1 MKTFVQLGVMF
12 ATALSVGLI
21 GCGESLSTAPAS
33 ESMPGFSDAEAGGGA
48 PNANPS
54 AGEAATDSADGAAVE
69 DGETAPVDEEG
80 LPVDQTLWIQLSPD
94 DSTSMA
100 SAQIFKSG
108 GWYSSP
114 LKAHEFINYYD
125 APGGHFNAEPWAL
138 TEELGN
144 GLDFGLVA
152 DRFMVDRGPMVDC
165 EAGDDCA
172 EGGEYEVAEVLFQ
185 MRAAP
190 LDAEARRPWNIFL
203 CVDVSGS
210 MSGSKMTY
218 TKQALRATLNNLS
231 NGDKLTLVTFDSEA
245 ETIFTSL
252 DAVLDRDEIIGAID
266 QLRPGSATD
275 MLAGLNLTYQ
285 HAQEAY
291 DAEMLHR
298 VILFGDGNANVGDND
313 INRYEGLTRING
325 QEGIYLTGVG
335 VGGDYDFERMDRLTD
350 AGKGAHIFLPNSDE
364 VDLIFGDYFTKLI
377 EVAADQIE
385 ISMELPAGTTLES
398 FSGEEVSTNPE
409 ERVQNVIIAAGDDMT
424 FTARFAVER
433 EEAWAQPVKLSIAY
447 RPTASDEVVTQEFEV
462 AEMADL
468 VADPGILFERTRL
481 VRDFA
486 FHATRQVHPDL
497 MSIAELDAAMNAIE
511 GDWGMSELASLLYR
525 LENW

>member
-1 MKTFVQLGVMF
+1 MKTFVQSKIMF
-12 ATALSVGLI
+12 AAALSIGLT
-21 GCGESLSTAPAS
+21 GCGDSLT
-33 ESMPGFSDAEAGGGA
+33 SMPTSDGGSDMGGAATGGGA
-48 PNANPS
+48 PNANPGAQGTTES
-54 AGEAATDSADGAAVE
+54 ADSAAVD
-69 DGETAPVDEEG
+69 DGESMPVDEEG
-80 LPVDQTLWIQLSPD
+80 APVDQTLWIQLSPD

-108 GWYSSP
+108 GWYSQS

-125 APGGHFNAEPWAL
+125 APSGHFEAEPWAL
-138 TEELGN
+138 AQDLGN

-152 DRFMVDRGPMVDC
+152 DRFTVDRGPMVDC
-165 EAGDDCA
+165 EAGEDCA
-172 EGGEYEVAEVLFQ
+172 EGREYEVAEVLFQ

-190 LDAEARRPWNIFL
+190 LDVETRRPWNIFL

-210 MSGSKMTY
+210 MSGAKMNY
-218 TKQALRATLNNLS
+218 TQRALRATVDNLS
-231 NGDKLTLVTFDSEA
+231 SGDKLTLVTFDSNA
-245 ETIFTSL
+245 RTIFTAL
-252 DAVLDRDEIIGAID
+252 DAVSDRNDIMAAID
-266 QLRPGSATD
+266 ELRPGSATD
-275 MLAGLNLTYQ
+275 MLSGLNLTYEI
-285 HAQEAY
+285 AEEAY
-291 DAEMLHR
+291 DSEMLHR

-313 INRYEGLTRING
+313 INRYEQLTRING

-350 AGKGAHIFLPNSDE
+350 AGKGAHIFLPNTEE

-433 EEAWAQPVKLSIAY
+433 DEAWAEPVTLSISY
-447 RPTASDEVVTQEFEV
+447 RLTGSGEVMTQEFEV
-462 AEMADL
+462 EELADL
-468 VADPGILFERTRL
+468 VATPGTLFERTRL

-486 FHATRQVHPDL
+486 FHATYQTHPDL
-497 MSIAELDAAMNAIE
+497 KSIPELSAAMDLIE
-511 GDWGMSELASLLYR
+511 GDWGIDELASLLTR